1 MVIREVNDGS
11 ILYRCETYNNF
22 RSWIYLLG
30 HCHKKEDIVNCNPMN
45 LIGFA
50 ILIGMVVWAVTY
62 MTITGRN
69 LKEYRKESDIK
80 FKQKVDDIL
89 KGGR

>member
-1 MVIREVNDGS
+1 M
-11 ILYRCETYNNF
+11 
-22 RSWIYLLG
+22 
-30 HCHKKEDIVNCNPMN
+30 NCNPMN